1 MNVTYVNLLIIFSF
15 NMYSKRVKN
24 PFFGNFFTEFK
35 IAKLFVSI
43 FCIKCKGLKRAKSE
57 EDNNRCE
64 A

>member
-35 IAKLFVSI
+35 IAKLSVSI
-43 FCIKCKGLKRAKSE
+43 FLHKMQRSKTS
-57 EDNNRCE
+57 
-64 A
+64 